1 MRHKWIVLQILLLS
15 SVCLAAEG
23 QDRCTVSGTV
33 LDRTDSLALHGALVS
48 LTSAYDSTVVFNTV
62 TDGNGAFG
70 AEVDAGDT
78 GVTGTGHAAFQ
89 RQWDEGGTLTDSYEN
104 AFSAFFVQHR
114 HLLTLPQGWYI
125 DIQGTYYSPLTAGVY
140 RMQHQ

>member
-70 AEVDAGDT
+70 AEVDAG
-78 GVTGTGHAAFQ
+78 GLYS
-89 RQWDEGGTLTDSYEN
+89 R
-104 AFSAFFVQHR
+104 R
-114 HLLTLPQGWYI
+114 LLVRPVLLPYG
-125 DIQGTYYSPLTAGVY
+125 IQSFE
-140 RMQHQ
+140 